1 MRPDLEETDEG
12 FGRAMVV
19 VAHPD
24 DAEYGCS
31 GTVARWCS
39 EGWAVTYV
47 LCTDGSKGT
56 GDRELSPQELSAI
69 RYREQRSAGEVLGLK
84 DIEFLGY
91 PDSYLEPTLALRRD
105 IAREIRRHRPGVLIC
120 PYPMRH
126 LDGPFPVNHPDHMAA
141 GEAAMAAVFPTAR
154 DHLTFPE
161 LLEDGLEP
169 WAVREVW
176 VMGHPTPDVFVDISD
191 HFDTSVNALLKHASQ
206 MPWPSDEVR
215 TRMAEWKREGARG
228 RGIQYAE
235 TFKRIKYRY

>member
-31 GTVARWCS
+31 GTVARWVR
-39 EGWAVTYV
+39 EGWEVTYV

-56 GDRELSPQELSAI
+56 SDREI
-69 RYREQRSAGEVLGLK
+69 TGEQLTATRTEEQKAAGKVLGLK
-84 DIEFLGY
+84 AIAFLSH
-91 PDSYLEPTLALRRD
+91 PDGYLEASLDLRRD
-105 IAREIRRHRPGVLIC
+105 IAREIRRHRPGVLLC
-120 PYPMRH
+120 PYPMRN
-126 LDGPFPVNHPDHMAA
+126 LEGPFPGNHPDHIAA
-141 GEAAMAAVFPTAR
+141 GEASLAAVFPTAR

-161 LLEDGLEP
+161 LIEEGFEP

-176 VMGHPTPDVFVDISD
+176 VMGHPSPDVFVDITED
-191 HFDTSVNALLKHASQ
+191 FDTSVDALLQHASQ
-206 MPWPSDEVR
+206 MSMPPDEVR
-215 TRMAEWKREGARG
+215 ERMRDWKRMRAKG

-235 TFKRIKYRY
+235 TCKRRPYRY

>member
-31 GTVARWCS
+31 GTVARWVR
-39 EGWAVTYV
+39 EGWEVTYV

-56 GDRELSPQELSAI
+56 SDRQITAEQLTAT
-69 RYREQRSAGEVLGLK
+69 RYEEQRNAGKVLGLK
-84 DIEFLGY
+84 NIAFLGH
-91 PDSYLEPTLALRRD
+91 PDGYLVPNLDLRRD

-120 PYPMRH
+120 PYPLRH
-126 LDGPFPVNHPDHMAA
+126 LEGPFPGNHPDHIAA
-141 GEAAMAAVFPTAR
+141 GEAALAAVFPTAR

-161 LLEDGLEP
+161 LLDDGFEP

-176 VMGHPTPDVFVDISD
+176 VMGHPSPDVFVDITQD
-191 HFDTSVNALLKHASQ
+191 FDASINALLEHASQ
-206 MPWPSDEVR
+206 MPWPTEEVR
-215 TRMAEWKREGARG
+215 TRMQDWKRMRAKG
-228 RGIQYAE
+228 RGIQYTE
-235 TFKRIKYRY
+235 TYKRINYRY